1 MSTADSTRPQR
12 RELRTVEWLVIAFFA
27 ALVTLF
33 LWGRLGE
40 WQARGEF
47 RRAVERAAQACVNG
61 VRVEDAKALLAIL
74 GQVDHVEPHHSH
86 PMTPVRIDLDCSDAS
101 YVVVARDS
109 RNSTEFWAF
118 WPPSSGHAGDPGRE
132 AGRIVSEDLDV
143 LMKRRGL

>member
-1 MSTADSTRPQR
+1 MTQR
-12 RELRTVEWLVIAFFA
+12 RRLKAIEWLVIAVFV
-27 ALVTLF
+27 ALAILF

-47 RRAVERAAQACVNG
+47 RRAVEHAAQACVNG
-61 VRVEDAKALLAIL
+61 VRVEDASALLAVL
-74 GQVDHVEPHHSH
+74 GQIDHVEPHHSH
-86 PMTPVRIDLDCSDAS
+86 SMTPIRIDLDCDTAS

-118 WPPSSGHAGDPGRE
+118 WPASPGHAGDPGRE
-132 AGRIVSEDLDV
+132 AGRIVSEDLDA

>member
-1 MSTADSTRPQR
+1 MNTAASTRPR
-12 RELRTVEWLVIAFFA
+12 RRKLTTIEWLVMASFV
-27 ALVTLF
+27 ALAMLF

-40 WQARGEF
+40 WQARIEF
-47 RRAVERAAQACVNG
+47 RRAVGHAAQACIDG
-61 VRVEDAKALLAIL
+61 VRVEDASVLLAVL

-86 PMTPVRIDLDCSDAS
+86 ATIPVRIDLDCNSAT

-118 WPPSSGHAGDPGRE
+118 WPATPGHAGEPGRE
-132 AGRIVSEDLDV
+132 AGRIVSGDLDV